1 MKYLILFSLLLF
13 LDLFSKYMVT
23 SFPPNSVT
31 LLPFLDLIVTNNSGI
46 AFSIFSTSGDFI
58 QLMLILIILCALLFL
73 FNEFRNS
80 RIPIQK
86 NALILILAGGV
97 GNFIERVY
105 RGAVTDFL
113 HLRIETFSFFI
124 FNLADLFISVGAVV
138 IIFQWIRSQKNT

>member
-1 MKYLILFSLLLF
+1 
-13 LDLFSKYMVT
+13 MVT

-86 NALILILAGGV
+86 NALIFILAGGV

-124 FNLADLFISVGAVV
+124 FNLAGLFISVGAVV
-138 IIFQWIRSQKNT
+138 IIFQWIRSQKNI

>member
-1 MKYLILFSLLLF
+1 
-13 LDLFSKYMVT
+13 MVT

-86 NALILILAGGV
+86 NALIFILAGGV

-138 IIFQWIRSQKNT
+138 IIFQWIRSQKNI

>member
-1 MKYLILFSLLLF
+1 
-13 LDLFSKYMVT
+13 MVT

-46 AFSIFSTSGDFI
+46 AFSIFSTSGDFM
-58 QLMLILIILCALLFL
+58 QLMLILVILCALLFL

-86 NALILILAGGV
+86 NALIFILAGGV

-138 IIFQWIRSQKNT
+138 IIFQWIRSQKNI

>member
-1 MKYLILFSLLLF
+1 
-13 LDLFSKYMVT
+13 MVT
-23 SFPPNSVT
+23 SFPQNSVT

-86 NALILILAGGV
+86 NALIFILAGGV

-138 IIFQWIRSQKNT
+138 IIFQWIRSQKNI

>member
-1 MKYLILFSLLLF
+1 MKYFFLFSLLLF

-23 SFPPNSVT
+23 SFPQNSVT

-80 RIPIQK
+80 RIPTQK
-86 NALILILAGGV
+86 NALIFILAGGV

-113 HLRIETFSFFI
+113 HLRIESFSFFI

-138 IIFQWIRSQKNT
+138 IIFQWIRSQKNI

>member
-1 MKYLILFSLLLF
+1 
-13 LDLFSKYMVT
+13 MVT

-86 NALILILAGGV
+86 NALIFILAGGV

>member
-1 MKYLILFSLLLF
+1 
-13 LDLFSKYMVT
+13 MVT
-23 SFPPNSVT
+23 NFPPNSVT

-58 QLMLILIILCALLFL
+58 QLMLILVILCALLFL

-86 NALILILAGGV
+86 NALIFILAGGV

-138 IIFQWIRSQKNT
+138 IIFQWIRSQKNI

>member
-1 MKYLILFSLLLF
+1 
-13 LDLFSKYMVT
+13 MVT
-23 SFPPNSVT
+23 SFPQNSVT

-80 RIPIQK
+80 RIPTQK
-86 NALILILAGGV
+86 NALIFILAGGV

-113 HLRIETFSFFI
+113 HLRIESFSFFI

-138 IIFQWIRSQKNT
+138 IIFQWIRSQKNI

>member
-1 MKYLILFSLLLF
+1 
-13 LDLFSKYMVT
+13 MVT

-73 FNEFRNS
+73 FKEFRNS

-86 NALILILAGGV
+86 NALIFILAGGV

-138 IIFQWIRSQKNT
+138 IIFQWIRSQKNI

>member
-1 MKYLILFSLLLF
+1 M
-13 LDLFSKYMVT
+13 
-23 SFPPNSVT
+23 
-31 LLPFLDLIVTNNSGI
+31 
-46 AFSIFSTSGDFI
+46 
-58 QLMLILIILCALLFL
+58 QLMLILVILCALLFL

-86 NALILILAGGV
+86 NALIFILAGGV

-138 IIFQWIRSQKNT
+138 IIFQWIRSQKNI

>member
-1 MKYLILFSLLLF
+1 
-13 LDLFSKYMVT
+13 MVT

-46 AFSIFSTSGDFI
+46 AFSIFSTSGDFM
-58 QLMLILIILCALLFL
+58 QLMLILVILCALLFL

-86 NALILILAGGV
+86 NALIFILAGGV

-124 FNLADLFISVGAVV
+124 FNIADLFISVGAVV
-138 IIFQWIRSQKNT
+138 IIFQWIRSQKNI

>member
-1 MKYLILFSLLLF
+1 
-13 LDLFSKYMVT
+13 MVT

-46 AFSIFSTSGDFI
+46 AFSIFSTSGDFV
-58 QLMLILIILCALLFL
+58 QLMLILIIICALLFL

-86 NALILILAGGV
+86 NALIFILAGGV

>member
-1 MKYLILFSLLLF
+1 
-13 LDLFSKYMVT
+13 MVT

-46 AFSIFSTSGDFI
+46 AFSIFSTSGDFV
-58 QLMLILIILCALLFL
+58 QLMLILIIICALLFL

-86 NALILILAGGV
+86 NALIFILAGGV

-138 IIFQWIRSQKNT
+138 IIFQWIRSQKNI

>member
-1 MKYLILFSLLLF
+1 
-13 LDLFSKYMVT
+13 MVT
-23 SFPPNSVT
+23 SFPQNSVT

-86 NALILILAGGV
+86 NALIFILAGGV

-113 HLRIETFSFFI
+113 HLRIESFSFFI

-138 IIFQWIRSQKNT
+138 IIFQWIRSQKNI